1 MGNSLRKLRQAKG
14 ITLLELA
21 KRLNTNEATLSRMET
36 SKQTIPDS
44 FAVILADY
52 FNVSIDYLLGRE
64 WHDPETVVFKEK
76 PITYELVLSKLHTFS
91 NQELVRIIG
100 AAEGTL
106 QAREGQSSNGQYN
119 VKPTVDIAKKPQS

>member
-44 FAVILADY
+44 FAVILAD
-52 FNVSIDYLLGRE
+52 FFAVSLDFLLKRSFE
-64 WHDPETVVFKEK
+64 QPEKLVYKERD
-76 PITYELVLSKLHTFS
+76 ITYELVLSKLHTFS